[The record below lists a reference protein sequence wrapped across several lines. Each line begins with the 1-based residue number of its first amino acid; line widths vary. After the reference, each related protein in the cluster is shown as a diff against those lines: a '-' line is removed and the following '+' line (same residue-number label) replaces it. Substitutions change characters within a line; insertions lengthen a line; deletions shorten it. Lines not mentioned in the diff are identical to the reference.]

1 MLFYF
6 LLQNALR
13 NLVQNS
19 IALYLET
26 VESPALSI
34 LSVAED
40 FVWGNDLVN
49 TQFISPVS
57 PLFNI
62 EIMMNDTCAYYST
75 DLQLFEV

>member
-34 LSVAED
+34 LGVAED